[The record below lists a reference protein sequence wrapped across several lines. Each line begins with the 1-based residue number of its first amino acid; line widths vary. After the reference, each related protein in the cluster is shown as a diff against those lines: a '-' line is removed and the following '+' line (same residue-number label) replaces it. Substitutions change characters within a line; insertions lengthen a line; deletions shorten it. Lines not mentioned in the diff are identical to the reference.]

1 MILERYMDTNK
12 PSNPPMLVKMI
23 VLQNENFIQNTAT
36 GNVSA
41 NFQVQQSITV
51 ISFTNRN
58 G

>member
-1 MILERYMDTNK
+1 
-12 PSNPPMLVKMI
+12 MLVKMI